1 MENNMYND
9 LEKVLFTK
17 EQIAERIQEVAK
29 EIDRDYEG
37 KRPIMVAILKGSV
50 MFYADLLRA
59 MSIKAEMDF
68 MAISSYGNATKSS
81 GEVKMI
87 KDLDR
92 SIEGRHIVI
101 VEDIVD
107 TGYTLNYLKATL
119 KTRNPASVKI
129 CALLNKQ
136 ERRIVDIAP
145 DYCCFDVGDEFVV
158 GYGLDYAQLYR
169 NLPVI
174 GVLKKE
180 VYSS

>member
-1 MENNMYND
+1 MLND
-9 LEKVLFTK
+9 LEKVLFK
-17 EQIAERIQEVAK
+17 EAEIADRISEIAQ
-29 EIDRDYEG
+29 EIDRDYAG
-37 KRPIMVAILKGSV
+37 KEPIMIAILKGSV
-50 MFYADLLRA
+50 MFYTDLLKKLN
-59 MSIKAEMDF
+59 IKAEMDF
-68 MAISSYGNATKSS
+68 MAISSYGNETKSS

-92 SIEGRHIVI
+92 CIEGRHIII

-119 KTRNPASVKI
+119 STRNPASIKV
-129 CALLNKQ
+129 CSLLNKK
-136 ERRIVDIAP
+136 ERRVVDIEP
-145 DYCCFDVGDEFVV
+145 DYVCFDVGDEFVV
-158 GYGLDYAQLYR
+158 GYGLDYAQFYR

>member
-1 MENNMYND
+1 MKSMYDD
-9 LEKVLFTK
+9 LEKVLYS
-17 EQIAERIQEVAK
+17 EADIAARIKEVAK
-29 EIDRDYEG
+29 VLDNYYQD
-37 KRPIMVAILKGSV
+37 KCPIMIAVLKGSV

-59 MSIKAEMDF
+59 MTIRAEMDF
-68 MAISSYGNATKSS
+68 MAISSYGNATNTS
-81 GEVKMI
+81 GEVKMV

-92 SIEGRHIVI
+92 SVEGRHIII

-119 KTRNPASVKI
+119 KTRNPASVKV
-129 CALLNKQ
+129 CSLLDKPS
-136 ERRIVDIAP
+136 RRLVDIEP
-145 DYCCFDVGDEFVV
+145 DYRCFEVGNEFVV

-174 GVLKKE
+174 GVLKEE

>member
-1 MENNMYND
+1 MKSMYDD
-9 LEKVLFTK
+9 LEKVLYS
-17 EQIAERIQEVAK
+17 EADISARIKEVAK
-29 EIDRDYEG
+29 VLDNDYQD
-37 KRPIMVAILKGSV
+37 KCPIMIAVLKGSV

-59 MSIKAEMDF
+59 MTIRAEMDF
-68 MAISSYGNATKSS
+68 MAISSYGNATNTS

-92 SIEGRHIVI
+92 SVEGRHIII

-119 KTRNPASVKI
+119 KMRNPASIKV
-129 CALLNKQ
+129 CSLLDKPS
-136 ERRIVDIAP
+136 RRLVDIKP
-145 DYCCFDVGDEFVV
+145 DYRCFEVGNEFVV
-158 GYGLDYAQLYR
+158 GYGLDYAQIYR

-174 GVLKKE
+174 GVLKEE

>member
-1 MENNMYND
+1 MYKD
-9 LEKVLFTK
+9 LEKVLYS
-17 EQIAERIQEVAK
+17 EEEIASRIKEVAK
-29 EIDRDYEG
+29 QIDEDYAD
-37 KRPIMVAILKGSV
+37 KCPIMIGILKGSV

-59 MSIKAEMDF
+59 MNVKVEMDF
-68 MAISSYGNATKSS
+68 MAISSYGNETKSS

-92 SIEGRHIVI
+92 SVEGRHLII

-107 TGYTLNYLKATL
+107 TGYTLNYLKSVL
-119 KTRNPASVKI
+119 QTRNPASVKV
-129 CALLNKQ
+129 CSLLNK
-136 ERRIVDIAP
+136 ESRRVVPIEP
-145 DYCCFDVGDEFVV
+145 DYLCFEIGDEFVL